1 MTKHQDTT
9 GRRALLRGFTAV
21 GLAALTGCAGPDRQ
35 GAAPAPAGGAARP
48 VREPSTYRL
57 RPMAGPGGPRRAAL
71 KVRTAPVLRL
81 GTEPGDRAMALTFD
95 DGPDPA
101 YTPEILRILREHDV
115 RATFLVCGGR
125 ARESP
130 DLLRRMVDEGHVI
143 GNHTWTH
150 PLLLKLDRTR
160 IRTEIERT
168 CELIERT
175 VGEPPLWF
183 RAPYGA
189 WNRNVFE
196 LGTEL
201 GMEPLAWT
209 VDSLDWDDPG
219 APTVISRVVNRAA
232 PGVIVLNHD
241 AGGDRSQTLTA
252 VRSYLPRLLDAG
264 YRMTV
269 PRPFGV

>member
-1 MTKHQDTT
+1 MTKHQDPT
-9 GRRALLRGFTAV
+9 GRRALLRGVTAF
-21 GLAALTGCAGPDRQ
+21 GLAALTGCTAGERP
-35 GAAPAPAGGAARP
+35 GTSPAPAGAAAHP
-48 VREPSTYRL
+48 AREPSTYRL
-57 RPMAGPGGPRRAAL
+57 RPLAGHGPRRASL
-71 KVRTAPVLRL
+71 TVRDAPILRL
-81 GTEPGDRAMALTFD
+81 DTDPDDRAMALTFD

-101 YTPEILRILREHDV
+101 YTPEILRILRRHDV

-125 ARESP
+125 ARQSP
-130 DLLRRMVDEGHVI
+130 DLLREMADAGHVI

-150 PLLLKLDRTR
+150 PLLLKLDRPR
-160 IRTEIERT
+160 IRAEMERT
-168 CELIERT
+168 AELIERT
-175 VGEPPLWF
+175 IGEPPLWF

-219 APTVISRVVNRAA
+219 APTVISRVVKRAA
-232 PGVIVLNHD
+232 PGVIVLGHD

-252 VRSYLPRLLDAG
+252 VRDYLPRLIDAG
-264 YRMTV
+264 YRLTV
-269 PRPFGV
+269 PRPTGV

>member
-1 MTKHQDTT
+1 M
-9 GRRALLRGFTAV
+9 
-21 GLAALTGCAGPDRQ
+21 
-35 GAAPAPAGGAARP
+35 
-48 VREPSTYRL
+48 
-57 RPMAGPGGPRRAAL
+57 
-71 KVRTAPVLRL
+71 
-81 GTEPGDRAMALTFD
+81 
-95 DGPDPA
+95 
-101 YTPEILRILREHDV
+101 
-115 RATFLVCGGR
+115 
-125 ARESP
+125 
-130 DLLRRMVDEGHVI
+130 
-143 GNHTWTH
+143 
-150 PLLLKLDRTR
+150 LLKLDRTR
-160 IRTEIERT
+160 IRAEIERT

-175 VGEPPLWF
+175 IGEPPLWF

-209 VDSLDWDDPG
+209 VDSLDWDNPG

-269 PRPFGV
+269 PRPYGV

>member
-1 MTKHQDTT
+1 MTKHQHPR
-9 GRRALLRGFTAV
+9 GRRALLAGLGAA
-21 GLAALTGCAGPDRQ
+21 GLAALTGCTDSGTDTGTRAAGSVR
-35 GAAPAPAGGAARP
+35 PA
-48 VREPSTYRL
+48 REPAAYRL
-57 RPMAGPGGPRRAAL
+57 RPMAGHGPQRAAL
-71 KVRTAPVLRL
+71 KVRTAPILRL
-81 GTEPGDRAMALTFD
+81 DTAPDDRAMALTFD
-95 DGPDPA
+95 DGPDPE

-125 ARESP
+125 AGERP
-130 DLLRRMVDEGHVI
+130 DLLRRLADEGHIV

-150 PLLLKLDRTR
+150 PLLLKLDRAR
-160 IRTEIERT
+160 IRTEMERT
-168 CELIERT
+168 CELIDRT
-175 VGEPPLWF
+175 LGEPPQWF

-189 WNRNVFE
+189 WNRHVFE

-219 APTVISRVVNRAA
+219 ARTVISRVVDRAA

-252 VRSYLPRLLDAG
+252 VRAYLPRLLDAG
-264 YRMTV
+264 YRLTV
-269 PRPFGV
+269 PRPPGL